1 MVDETL
7 PHRNGKASDLMDVRF
22 LLDTNI
28 CIHIRQRRPPEVL
41 ARFQRLRPGEAA
53 ISVITYGE
61 LAYGVEKS
69 RFREQA
75 TKQLMELA
83 GLLPVMELPLRA
95 GQFYGTIRAALEV
108 KGEIIGNNDLWIAA
122 HARAAGLTLVTNNEH
137 EFQRIQGLKIQ
148 NWVD

>member
-1 MVDETL
+1 
-7 PHRNGKASDLMDVRF
+7 MDVRF

-28 CIHIRQRRPPEVL
+28 CIYIRKRRPPEVL
-41 ARFQRLRPGEAA
+41 ARFQRLRPGEVA

-61 LAYGVEKS
+61 LTYGVEKS

-108 KGEIIGNNDLWIAA
+108 RGEIIGNNDLWIAA

>member
-1 MVDETL
+1 MVEKTL
-7 PHRNGKASDLMDVRF
+7 PRRNAKASDLMDVRF

-28 CIHIRQRRPPEVL
+28 CIYIRQRRPPGVL

-75 TKQLMELA
+75 TKQFMELA
-83 GLLPVMELPLRA
+83 GLLPVMGLPLQA

-122 HARAAGLTLVTNNEH
+122 HARAAGLTLVTNNER
-137 EFQRIQGLKIQ
+137 EFRRIQGLKIQ

>member
-1 MVDETL
+1 MVAETL
-7 PHRNGKASDLMDVRF
+7 RRRNGKASDLMDVRF

-28 CIHIRQRRPPEVL
+28 CIYIRQRRPPEVL

-83 GLLPVMELPLRA
+83 GLLPVMELPSQA
-95 GQFYGTIRAALEV
+95 GQFYGTIRTALEV
-108 KGEIIGNNDLWIAA
+108 RGEIIGNNDLWIAA
-122 HARAAGLTLVTNNEH
+122 HAKAAGLTLVTNNEH
-137 EFQRIQGLKIQ
+137 EFQRIHGLKIQ